1 MTLMAFLRDYVFIP
15 LSNVKIGRKR
25 HRLVQHF
32 SAMLLTMALCGL
44 WHGASWTFVLWG
56 TLHGCALIIVS
67 LWRRYCPRLPALL
80 GWALTAVFV
89 LLTCVIFRA
98 GSMQAAMNIYRG
110 LVQLPDFEHTL
121 RSVPIVVAALCA
133 FLLPASQDIVARLTE
148 RPKTGIAA
156 LLGLAAVAI
165 LVELGDKDAYE
176 FVYFQF

>member
-1 MTLMAFLRDYVFIP
+1 
-15 LSNVKIGRKR
+15 
-25 HRLVQHF
+25 
-32 SAMLLTMALCGL
+32 MAL
-44 WHGASWTFVLWG
+44 SE
-56 TLHGCALIIVS
+56 
-67 LWRRYCPRLPALL
+67 
-80 GWALTAVFV
+80 
-89 LLTCVIFRA
+89 
-98 GSMQAAMNIYRG
+98 
-110 LVQLPDFEHTL
+110 LPDFERTL

>member
-1 MTLMAFLRDYVFIP
+1 MR
-15 LSNVKIGRKR
+15 
-25 HRLVQHF
+25 
-32 SAMLLTMALCGL
+32 
-44 WHGASWTFVLWG
+44 
-56 TLHGCALIIVS
+56 
-67 LWRRYCPRLPALL
+67 WRRYCPRLPALL

-110 LVQLPDFEHTL
+110 LVQLPDFEHIL